1 MSHIALDNTD
11 GLVQGSATLGSHAT
25 GLSDGTSI
33 AGLAIGHT
41 GHLPSGPMV
50 IFRFY
55 GLMFFVAV
63 VFVTV

>member
-33 AGLAIGHT
+33 AGLAIGH
-41 GHLPSGPMV
+41 LPSGPMV